1 MSFGHQTRWF
11 LSLLHWHL
19 ARKGLQGGFVLLE
32 QSKILHSSMC
42 LNFCSSYFCGG
53 YIINIAN
60 AGRRSIDS
68 FFIALSHPCYKVTY
82 LISSLEQ
89 EASLQMVN
97 SFVMPWNTQTCSDK
111 LVEVKCS
118 SAVSAFFIRDTHPCL
133 YRVICTPSPVLE
145 VEA

>member
-1 MSFGHQTRWF
+1 MATRQGDFSACCTDTWRGRVCRVALSSWSRVRFFIPVCVCIFG
-11 LSLLHWHL
+11 
-19 ARKGLQGGFVLLE
+19 
-32 QSKILHSSMC
+32 
-42 LNFCSSYFCGG
+42 SSYFRGG
-53 YIINIAN
+53 YKINIAN

-89 EASLQMVN
+89 EASLQTVN

-145 VEA
+145 VEV